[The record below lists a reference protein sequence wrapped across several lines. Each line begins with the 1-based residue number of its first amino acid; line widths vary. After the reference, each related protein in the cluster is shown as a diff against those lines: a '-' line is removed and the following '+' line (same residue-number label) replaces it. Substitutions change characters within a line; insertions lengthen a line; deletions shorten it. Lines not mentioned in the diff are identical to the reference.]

1 MSIKYTRYS
10 YQHLDHDIL
19 IGRYSYLCVL
29 SSISE
34 KNPAGGTSGKHYEQQ
49 KLFLDGLVF
58 FSNSALVSFRFAHV
72 GLDLAPEFGKG
83 KSHVIAQVVL
93 RHNVVLFRHYVL
105 DSDTPLNLSDGCLCL
120 SVLADRTIL
129 FLNRRSSR
137 IGYVR

>member
-1 MSIKYTRYS
+1 M
-10 YQHLDHDIL
+10 
-19 IGRYSYLCVL
+19 VL
-29 SSISE
+29 PENTTNSKSF
-34 KNPAGGTSGKHYEQQ
+34 
-49 KLFLDGLVF
+49 FLMARLF

-83 KSHVIAQVVL
+83 KSHVIAKVVL
-93 RHNVVLFRHYVL
+93 RHKVVLFRHYIL

-137 IGYVR
+137 ISYVRWSRPITFFPPRCTVHEFL

>member
-1 MSIKYTRYS
+1 MKKTRPV
-10 YQHLDHDIL
+10 
-19 IGRYSYLCVL
+19 VL
-29 SSISE
+29 PENTTNSKSF
-34 KNPAGGTSGKHYEQQ
+34 
-49 KLFLDGLVF
+49 FLMARFF

-93 RHNVVLFRHYVL
+93 RHNVVLCSVVLFRHYVL
-105 DSDTPLNLSDGCLCL
+105 DSDTPLNLSDGCLSL

>member
-1 MSIKYTRYS
+1 M
-10 YQHLDHDIL
+10 
-19 IGRYSYLCVL
+19 
-29 SSISE
+29 
-34 KNPAGGTSGKHYEQQ
+34 
-49 KLFLDGLVF
+49 
-58 FSNSALVSFRFAHV
+58 SFRFAHV

-105 DSDTPLNLSDGCLCL
+105 DSDTSLNLSL

>member
-1 MSIKYTRYS
+1 MKKTRPV
-10 YQHLDHDIL
+10 
-19 IGRYSYLCVL
+19 VL
-29 SSISE
+29 PENTTNSKSF
-34 KNPAGGTSGKHYEQQ
+34 
-49 KLFLDGLVF
+49 FLMARFF

-105 DSDTPLNLSDGCLCL
+105 DSDTPLNLSDGCLSL

-137 IGYVR
+137 IGFVR